1 VAYLVESNKFQV
13 WANARGDE
21 AKRERKF
28 LGGRRVVKSSLFGRS
43 SHGTCVE
50 RRRSRG
56 LQYIPRREKGTAV
69 LVGWSNTKGLYP
81 SRTTHF
87 HWSERPPVVHN
98 CVEGGKMGQYWL
110 FAGGTG
116 MLEGISS
123 RWLGGSGIR
132 FEAPSRQLLIDAE
145 L

>member
-1 VAYLVESNKFQV
+1 
-13 WANARGDE
+13 
-21 AKRERKF
+21 
-28 LGGRRVVKSSLFGRS
+28 
-43 SHGTCVE
+43 
-50 RRRSRG
+50 
-56 LQYIPRREKGTAV
+56 
-69 LVGWSNTKGLYP
+69 
-81 SRTTHF
+81 
-87 HWSERPPVVHN
+87 
-98 CVEGGKMGQYWL
+98 MGQYWL